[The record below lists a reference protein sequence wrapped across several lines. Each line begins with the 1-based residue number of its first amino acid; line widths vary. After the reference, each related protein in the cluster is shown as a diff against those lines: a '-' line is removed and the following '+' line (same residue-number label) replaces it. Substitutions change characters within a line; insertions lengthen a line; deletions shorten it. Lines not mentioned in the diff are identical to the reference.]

1 MEYAFN
7 VYKNDLEVDRSYLR
21 EDHMLFTYMF
31 LNLLSLYLHSQI
43 LNSIE
48 GKYSARDVLLILSRI
63 KMYSF
68 EKKEMMNVVPKKAK

>member
-1 MEYAFN
+1 MGYAFN
-7 VYKNDLEVDRSYLR
+7 VYKNDLEVDRAYLR
-21 EDHMLFTYMF
+21 EDHMFSTYMF

-43 LNSIE
+43 LNLIE